1 MKLEENCRKSM
12 RNCTRRINIRY
23 FFVIDRL
30 TAGDIYIKYY
40 PTEKMVV
47 DFYTKPFY
55 GKLFRMFRNLILNCV
70 DTQSDFFTSTLKM
83 TRVKVLISLSRLV
96 FHRRSV
102 LGHLCFDI
110 N

>member
-12 RNCTRRINIRY
+12 CNCTRRINIRY

-47 DFYTKPFY
+47 DFYTKLFY
-55 GKLFRMFRNLILNCV
+55 GKLFRMFRNLILKV
-70 DTQSDFFTSTLKM
+70 GFSATFDFLELTSHG
-83 TRVKVLISLSRLV
+83 V
-96 FHRRSV
+96 
-102 LGHLCFDI
+102 
-110 N
+110 